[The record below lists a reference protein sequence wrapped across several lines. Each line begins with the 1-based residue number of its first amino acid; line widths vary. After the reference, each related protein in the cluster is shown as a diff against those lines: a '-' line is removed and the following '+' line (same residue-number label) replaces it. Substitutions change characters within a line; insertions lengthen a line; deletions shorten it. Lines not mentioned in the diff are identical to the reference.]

1 MQWKLKATGSSPV
14 RLSEI
19 SGPGVT
25 VPGHEEAAEM
35 FKDLLDVQV
44 WLPADWW
51 RDRVTRGNQNHQPV
65 GVDVHTEF
73 DGVFVQW
80 KSQTVTQDLH
90 RPHHLGT
97 RAIHYL

>member
-1 MQWKLKATGSSPV
+1 M
-14 RLSEI
+14 
-19 SGPGVT
+19 T

-65 GVDVHTEF
+65 SVDVHTEF
-73 DGVFVQW
+73 DSVFVQW
-80 KSQTVTQDLH
+80 KSQTITQDLH
-90 RPHHLGT
+90 CPHHLGT
-97 RAIHYL
+97 QVIHFL